1 MKKNNLNE
9 NTLKRLIR
17 SILLEN
23 DSEIK
28 DIPEVNFVNL
38 VPIGFIP

>member
-28 DIPEVNFVNL
+28 DKKRLDPL
-38 VPIGFIP
+38 VYLKTQFH